1 MSTPPNGF
9 SESWYVKTQRELGE
23 LHTQVTNQQT
33 VLQKIQ
39 DGQDRMEQRLDAHGA
54 RLAQVAM
61 GAVVAAL
68 LIPIIPD
75 MIMLFRDSQQSV
87 HPPHNTERLIT

>member
-1 MSTPPNGF
+1 MAIGPDGF
-9 SESWYVKTQRELGE
+9 TESWYTATQRELGE
-23 LHTQVTNQQT
+23 LHTLVVQQQST
-33 VLQKIQ
+33 ITSIQ
-39 DGQDRMEQRLDAHGA
+39 ATQERMEQRLDAHGA

-75 MIMLFRDSQQSV
+75 TVMMLRSAPGDSQQTAIA
-87 HPPHNTERLIT
+87 P

>member
-1 MSTPPNGF
+1 MPNTGPDGF
-9 SESWYVKTQRELGE
+9 HESWYTATQRELGE
-23 LHTQVTNQQT
+23 LHTLVVQQQAT
-33 VLQKIQ
+33 ISSIQ
-39 DGQDRMEQRLDAHGA
+39 ATQERMEQRLDAHGA

-75 MIMLFRDSQQSV
+75 TVMMLRTAPPGASQETVTRS
-87 HPPHNTERLIT
+87 